1 MNSLST
7 IHVMAYTDHLL
18 LEYQML
24 NSKVFCFVFLL
35 STCKHFFFL
44 FAVMLLFLTVLLHV
58 SIASVAI
65 TEMLSTPVLPT
76 TT

>member
-35 STCKHFFFL
+35 STCKHFFL

-76 TT
+76 TM